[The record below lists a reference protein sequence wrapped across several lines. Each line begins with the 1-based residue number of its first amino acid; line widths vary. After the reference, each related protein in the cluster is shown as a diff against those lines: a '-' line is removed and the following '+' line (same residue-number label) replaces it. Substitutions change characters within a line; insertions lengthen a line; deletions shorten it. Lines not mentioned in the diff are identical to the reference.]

1 MGLLDNLKGKLGPA
15 KGKVSGLAQQHG
27 GKIQH
32 GIDKAAKAVD
42 ERTKGKYSK
51 GIQSGSG
58 KAKEAMDRLAHKDG
72 PQGGTGGPGEPG
84 GTGGTS
90 GTGGTGGTTPPAGPP
105 PTS

>member
-27 GKIQH
+27 DKVQT
-32 GIDKAAKAVD
+32 GIDRAAKAVD

-58 KAKEAMDRLAHKDG
+58 KAKEAMDRLAHGDG
-72 PQGGTGGPGEPG
+72 PQGGTDGPGRPG
-84 GTGGTS
+84 GS
-90 GTGGTGGTTPPAGPP
+90 DGTGGTTPPAGPP

>member
-27 GKIQH
+27 DKIQH

-51 GIQSGSG
+51 GIQTGSG
-58 KAKEAMDRLAHKDG
+58 KAKQAMDRLAHKEG
-72 PQGGTGGPGEPG
+72 PQGGTNGPGETGGMG
-84 GTGGTS
+84 GTGGA
-90 GTGGTGGTTPPAGPP
+90 TPPAGPP